1 MPVAL
6 PLPASASI
14 QDVFRA
20 SCPWRHSALHLL
32 FTRLREKGREGQLPS
47 AARSPRGDGTQCLKG
62 LASCF
67 VKSDHCP
74 HGGSSSLAAQD
85 LLPGTGKAPG
95 DGAGAQACCC
105 MRLNLHCTF
114 LFLCFLFLRSPGSSQ
129 GSEVSLGVTGSLV
142 VHDGEGYA
150 TGMSLVGREYVCLC
164 LVDGP
169 AARFLEMA

>member
-1 MPVAL
+1 MFSEQVAHGGIV
-6 PLPASASI
+6 PCTCYSRDCGRKA
-14 QDVFRA
+14 
-20 SCPWRHSALHLL
+20 
-32 FTRLREKGREGQLPS
+32 EKGSYPVLPGV
-47 AARSPRGDGTQCLKG
+47 PGVTGHKCLKG

>member
-1 MPVAL
+1 MEAWCPCTCH
-6 PLPASASI
+6 S
-14 QDVFRA
+14 QDCRRKA
-20 SCPWRHSALHLL
+20 
-32 FTRLREKGREGQLPS
+32 EKGSYPVLPGV
-47 AARSPRGDGTQCLKG
+47 PGVTGHKCLKG
-62 LASCF
+62 LASCL

-74 HGGSSSLAAQD
+74 MEAAALWQPRTCSQE
-85 LLPGTGKAPG
+85 PGRYLVMGLGLGHT
-95 DGAGAQACCC
+95 ACRC

-169 AARFLEMA
+169 ASKFLEMA